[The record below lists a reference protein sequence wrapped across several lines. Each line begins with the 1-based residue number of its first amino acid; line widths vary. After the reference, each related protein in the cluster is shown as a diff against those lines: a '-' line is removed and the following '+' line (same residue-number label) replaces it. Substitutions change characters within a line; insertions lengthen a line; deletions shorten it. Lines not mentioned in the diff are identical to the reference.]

1 MARSHTDLSR
11 VAISVAPSP
20 ATSGTSLGVTDA
32 NAAYLPDTYPFW
44 AVLVPLNAAPTRAN
58 SEIVKVTAGSSS
70 GGTTTYT
77 IARAQGTPV
86 TTAKTVTT
94 SFDIYDAN
102 STEALGTVLS
112 IVENETPGGSIN
124 SSNTSFTAAA
134 SMVSG
139 SLKVYQN
146 GVRLSGGGVDFT
158 QGSGTAFTMVT
169 APTTGD
175 ILLIDYKVSAGTY
188 STGSTSF
195 VYDETPSGTI
205 NSSNTSFT
213 IASTPVA
220 GSLTLYRDGQR
231 LIGGGADYTLSGTTI
246 TFVTAP
252 TTGSTLKVDY
262 QSAVSAA
269 GNADTVDGYH
279 ASNNSETDGTLVAN
293 YGGWIVINDTL
304 SYSSADSPT
313 FVIGTTKDLTGVIG
327 VGMRIKLTQTT
338 NKYFIVTAITSS
350 TITVYGGTDYT
361 LANAAIT
368 LPYFSYQKAPLGF
381 PQSPAKWTVETSDTS
396 ASTQASPTA
405 STWYNVNSVT
415 ISIPIGAWKVAY
427 YVPLRIT
434 KNSTNEVVAQV
445 TLSTAN
451 NSESDVDM
459 TAVLD
464 AYFASLTGNMDIVQQ
479 TNKEKTIVVA
489 AKTSYYLNF
498 NSLSASAATLGFRAT
513 WSKLLIR
520 AICAYL

>member
-1 MARSHTDLSR
+1 MTRVHTDLSR

-44 AVLVPLNAAPTRAN
+44 AVLVPVNAAPTRAN

-70 GGTTTYT
+70 AGTTTYT
-77 IARAQGTPV
+77 IVRAQGTPV

-124 SSNTSFTAAA
+124 SSNTSFTSAA

-205 NSSNTSFT
+205 NSSNVTFT
-213 IASTPVA
+213 IASTPVS
-220 GSLTLYRDGQR
+220 GSLILYRDGQR
-231 LIGGGADYTLSGTTI
+231 LIAGGADYTLSGTTI

-269 GNADTVDGYH
+269 GNADTVDGIH
-279 ASNNSETDGTLVAN
+279 ANDLGGTDAQLVAD
-293 YGGWIVINDTL
+293 YGGWKKAPGSWT
-304 SYSSADSPT
+304 YASA
-313 FVIGTTKDLTGVIG
+313 
-327 VGMRIKLTQTT
+327 
-338 NKYFIVTAITSS
+338 S
-350 TITVYGGTDYT
+350 TITVTTGAASVYGKGDRIRWKQGGAYKYGVIVTVADTLLTIAVNTDYT
-361 LANAAIT
+361 VANSAIT
-368 LPYFSYQKAPLGF
+368 DIYFSHEANPLGYPHWF
-381 PQSPAKWTVETSDTS
+381 NWTTSWAGFSANPTGTFIYSIIGNMCSIYYIDGSTGTSNATSLTFTGPVPALKTAIMAHVLFAKDNGSNLTTPSHLATTATS
-396 ASTQASPTA
+396 ATITA
-405 STWYNVNSVT
+405 YKSFAAAAWTNTGSKDLY
-415 ISIPIGAWKVAY
+415 IG
-427 YVPLRIT
+427 L
-434 KNSTNEVVAQV
+434 
-445 TLSTAN
+445 
-451 NSESDVDM
+451 
-459 TAVLD
+459 
-464 AYFASLTGNMDIVQQ
+464 F
-479 TNKEKTIVVA
+479 
-489 AKTSYYLNF
+489 SYAF
-498 NSLSASAATLGFRAT
+498 
-513 WSKLLIR
+513 
-520 AICAYL
+520 

>member
-1 MARSHTDLSR
+1 MTRVHTDLSR

-44 AVLVPLNAAPTRAN
+44 AVLVPVNAAPTRAN

-77 IARAQGTPV
+77 IVRAQGTPV

-124 SSNTSFTAAA
+124 SSNTSFTSAA
-134 SMVSG
+134 SMVTG

-213 IASTPVA
+213 IASTPVS
-220 GSLTLYRDGQR
+220 GSLIVYRDGQR

-269 GNADTVDGYH
+269 GNADTVDGVH
-279 ASNNSETDGTLVAN
+279 ANDYGGTDGQLVAD
-293 YGGWIVINDTL
+293 YGGWKKITG
-304 SYSSADSPT
+304 SWAYASA
-313 FVIGTTKDLTGVIG
+313 
-327 VGMRIKLTQTT
+327 
-338 NKYFIVTAITSS
+338 S
-350 TITVYGGTDYT
+350 TITVPSGAASIYGKGDRIRLKQGAGYKYYVIVTVADTLLTVAVNTDYT
-361 LANAAIT
+361 VANSAIT
-368 LPYFSYQKAPLGF
+368 DMYYSH
-381 PQSPAKWTVETSDTS
+381 E
-396 ASTQASPTA
+396 ASPLNFPGFFNWTPTITFSGGTA
-405 STWYNVNSVT
+405 PNTVSRTAAKYWV
-415 ISIPIGAWKVAY
+415 IG
-427 YVPLRIT
+427 T
-434 KNSTNEVVAQV
+434 MCTF
-445 TLSTAN
+445 TLSQAYTNAGIN
-451 NSESDVDM
+451 NTQVDLTLPITGSSNYYGGFAWLGVTTLPKRTYISTTLMTSE
-459 TAVLD
+459 
-464 AYFASLTGNMDIVQQ
+464 FAAAASSEYTGGG
-479 TNKEKTIVVA
+479 
-489 AKTSYYLNF
+489 SYP
-498 NSLSASAATLGFRAT
+498 
-513 WSKLLIR
+513 I
-520 AICAYL
+520 